1 MKRYNSYPEYFREIF
16 GERVQ
21 KLSINAGLT
30 CPNRDGTC
38 GVGGCTFCNAL
49 AFNPS
54 YCNPAKSISQQMEEG
69 REFHL
74 TRYRRASKYL
84 AYFQTFSN
92 TYCKLDKLVA
102 MCKEAL
108 EFPNVVGIVIGTR
121 PDCIDEQ
128 KLDFLQELACNH
140 YIKIEYGIESTNDDT
155 LKRVNR
161 GHDYKSLVEAVNFT
175 AKRQLH
181 IGGHLIFGLPGE
193 TKEMIVAQA
202 KLVTELPLETIK
214 FHQLQIMKNTKMAD
228 EFVQNPSDF
237 YFYELEEYLELVIR
251 FVERLRPEI
260 AIERIASEVPP
271 RFLLMPPKW
280 DMRYDV
286 VLRRFEEKLE
296 EFDTFQGKFYV

>member
-202 KLVTELPLETIK
+202 KLVSELPLETIK

-296 EFDTFQGKFYV
+296 KFDTFQGKFYV